1 MFGRGIFY
9 ILTMLG
15 VLAVVGVI
23 GSIVITALGIELDK
37 ASLIT
42 LLVISAIFGSIG
54 SIISLFLS
62 KSLVKKSMKVQVIT
76 HPRDQREEWLVK
88 TVSLLAVKKGLKMP
102 EVGIYY
108 ADDMNAFASGW
119 NKDDA
124 LVAVSSGLLDRM
136 EQDEVEAVLG
146 HEMSHVANGDM
157 VTQTLLQGVLNTFV
171 YFFSFVIAQVIIQ
184 ALSNN
189 RSSNDDNGRNYG
201 GNYFVY
207 HMITNFL
214 QMIFGF
220 LATLVVLWFSR
231 WREYRADAGSAEV
244 LGSRAMIKALEAL
257 KEQHVEKKPDSV
269 KALCIS
275 GADSFAELFMTHPP
289 LEKRIEALKSKKYP
303 H

>member
-42 LLVISAIFGSIG
+42 LLVISAIFG

-108 ADDMNAFASGW
+108 ADEMNAFATGW

>member
-108 ADDMNAFASGW
+108 ADEMNAFATGW

-124 LVAVSSGLLDRM
+124 LVAVSSGLLDHM

-231 WREYRADAGSAEV
+231 WCEYRADAGSAEV

>member
-76 HPRDQREEWLVK
+76 HPRDQREAWLVK

-108 ADDMNAFASGW
+108 ADEMNAFATGW
-119 NKDDA
+119 YKDDA